1 MFPEMHLWL
10 RVLLTVAAAFFIAF
24 GTTPIVKQ
32 FAQKV
37 GAMDN
42 PGEAR
47 RIHDHPIPRM
57 GGMAIFLGFLVSVI
71 LFAEITKPCRAS

>member
-10 RVLLTVAAAFFIAF
+10 RVLLTIGSAFLIAF
-24 GTTPIVKQ
+24 GSTPIVKQ
-32 FAQKV
+32 FATKV

-57 GGMAIFLGFLVSVI
+57 GGMAIFLPLSV
-71 LFAEITKPCRAS
+71 L